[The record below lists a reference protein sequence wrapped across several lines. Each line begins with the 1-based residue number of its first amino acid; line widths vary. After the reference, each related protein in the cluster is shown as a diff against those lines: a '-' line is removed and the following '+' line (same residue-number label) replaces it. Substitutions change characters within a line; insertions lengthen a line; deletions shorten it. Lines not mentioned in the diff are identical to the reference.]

1 MRLPAE
7 FWEAERRRL
16 EAVLLPILTRATVD
30 AMRQASDKARFV
42 FDPDLANAQA
52 ALWARQYTDDLLRTL
67 GTTNERVVG
76 QALDD
81 WISKPGG
88 TIGDLQA
95 SLTPYF
101 GPKRASVIA
110 TTEITRAYSSGEE
123 MAYQSEGITE
133 WRWRTNRDELVCPI
147 CGRLNNQVRR
157 IGQPFVSVRG
167 QDVTK
172 PPAHPNCRCWVTPVV
187 DRSNITANNE
197 KRRNLN
203 LIDRRIRQIVAGSRT
218 PSIEDAVMIQN
229 RAANAPFYRKEAN
242 VPSDLTGTQLPGG
255 HVIGERDQSI
265 YIHLAKRIQQRQWP
279 ITTSPESYLNDLQTF
294 AKRDD
299 VKMLLY
305 ERRGGN
311 MVAFIGSSPY
321 TEKGSEKNMIVVY
334 SADHGM
340 IVSGYQFSDFTN
352 LNLGTNQR
360 WLR

>member
-7 FWEAERRRL
+7 FWDAERRRL

-30 AMRQASDKARFV
+30 AMRQAADKARFV

-76 QALDD
+76 QALDN

-95 SLTPYF
+95 ILTPYF

-123 MAYQSEGITE
+123 MAYQSEGIVE

-157 IGQPFVSVRG
+157 IGQPFVAVRG
-167 QDVTK
+167 RDVTK

-187 DRSNITANNE
+187 DRSGIMPAVTPKHSAN
-197 KRRNLN
+197 LV
-203 LIDRRIRQIVAGSRT
+203 DQRIRQIVAGSRS
-218 PSIEDAVMIQN
+218 PSIEDVVMIQQ
-229 RAANAPFYRKEAN
+229 RAASATFYRSEAN
-242 VPSDLTGTQLPGG
+242 TPNDLVGMQLPDG
-255 HVIGERDQSI
+255 HVIGERERSI
-265 YIHLAKRIQQRQWP
+265 YIHLAKRIQQGQWDRS
-279 ITTSPESYLNDLQTF
+279 TSPEGYLNDLQAFT
-294 AKRDD
+294 KRDD
-299 VKMLLY
+299 VQVLLY

-311 MVAFIGSSPY
+311 MAAFIGPAPQGGDES
-321 TEKGSEKNMIVVY
+321 NMIVIY
-334 SADHGM
+334 SADRGM
-340 IVSGYQFSDFTN
+340 IVSGYRFGNFSD

-360 WLR
+360 WLRQ